1 MIDQVLAGLRR
12 NRFLIVGRVGMDAF
26 AHPPGT
32 SIEEVEMLQV
42 DIGGSAAN
50 IAVGIVRLG
59 GMAALVTRVSDDA
72 IGRYCVAKLKKYGVD
87 TSHVRSVSGVGAS
100 ECRNSLA
107 IYESRIAG
115 HQSIIYRNGAAD
127 FELNFADVEAID
139 LSAYG
144 AVIATG
150 TALTVEP
157 SRGAAFRIFERA
169 KNASIPVILDI
180 DYRPYSW
187 PSRDAASQ
195 NLERAAKCADV
206 IIGNDEEFEFLSGL
220 HEGGLNTARHLART
234 TAAVVVYKLGPLG
247 AITFTDSTEFRTGI
261 FKVDALKPTGAGDS
275 FMAGFVSALAS
286 GCTLEDAV
294 VRGSACAAIV
304 VAKPGCAPAMP
315 SLSQLHHFLM
325 SHPGP
330 ALGN

>member
-1 MIDQVLAGLRR
+1 M
-12 NRFLIVGRVGMDAF
+12 
-26 AHPPGT
+26 
-32 SIEEVEMLQV
+32 
-42 DIGGSAAN
+42 
-50 IAVGIVRLG
+50 
-59 GMAALVTRVSDDA
+59 
-72 IGRYCVAKLKKYGVD
+72 
-87 TSHVRSVSGVGAS
+87 GAS

-206 IIGNDEEFEFLSGL
+206 IIGNDEEFEFLAGL
-220 HEGGLNTARHLART
+220 HEGGLEHRATSCADDCRGCRLQAGAPRRDH
-234 TAAVVVYKLGPLG
+234 VYRFHG
-247 AITFTDSTEFRTGI
+247 
-261 FKVDALKPTGAGDS
+261 
-275 FMAGFVSALAS
+275 VSDGYFQS
-286 GCTLEDAV
+286 GCAQAD
-294 VRGSACAAIV
+294 RSG
-304 VAKPGCAPAMP
+304 
-315 SLSQLHHFLM
+315 
-325 SHPGP
+325 
-330 ALGN
+330 